1 MNAEKPDLW
10 MFIPGPVNVDP
21 AVREAMSR
29 PPINHRGKDFALLFD
44 TLRPKT
50 QWLMRTTNPV
60 YFSTSSAADGAGP
73 VESTRDGNR

>member
-1 MNAEKPDLW
+1 MVQEYFVNVAEKPDLW
-10 MFIPGPVNVDP
+10 TFIPGPVNVDA
-21 AVREAMSR
+21 AVCEA
-29 PPINHRGKDFALLFD
+29 GKDFALPFD

-60 YFSTSSAADGAGP
+60 YFSTSSAGRAGP